1 MNFVRGG
8 FQKHLFVCN
17 IMKKFMNGVAK
28 IRRGV
33 GEFRKR
39 GAEILWRGLLKGV
52 ADFCGGGCRILWREF
67 KNFLKGTVS
76 KERLFS
82 DLFSG

>member
-1 MNFVRGG
+1 
-8 FQKHLFVCN
+8 
-17 IMKKFMNGVAK
+17 MKGVAK

-33 GEFRKR
+33 GEFRKG

>member
-1 MNFVRGG
+1 
-8 FQKHLFVCN
+8 
-17 IMKKFMNGVAK
+17 MKKFMKGVAK

-33 GEFRKR
+33 GKFRKG

-52 ADFCGGGCRILWREF
+52 ADFCGGGCRILWRES

>member
-1 MNFVRGG
+1 
-8 FQKHLFVCN
+8 
-17 IMKKFMNGVAK
+17 MKKFMKGVAK

-33 GEFRKR
+33 GEFRKG

-52 ADFCGGGCRILWREF
+52 ADFCGGGCRILWRELD
-67 KNFLKGTVS
+67 NFLKGSVQ
-76 KERLFS
+76 KEGFFS

>member
-1 MNFVRGG
+1 
-8 FQKHLFVCN
+8 
-17 IMKKFMNGVAK
+17 MKGVAK

-33 GEFRKR
+33 GEFRKG

-52 ADFCGGGCRILWREF
+52 ADFCGGGCRILWRES

>member
-17 IMKKFMNGVAK
+17 SNIMKKFMKGVAK

-33 GEFRKR
+33 GKFRKG
-39 GAEILWRGLLKGV
+39 GADI
-52 ADFCGGGCRILWREF
+52 CGGGC
-67 KNFLKGTVS
+67 
-76 KERLFS
+76 
-82 DLFSG
+82 

>member
-1 MNFVRGG
+1 
-8 FQKHLFVCN
+8 
-17 IMKKFMNGVAK
+17 MKKFMKGVAK

-33 GEFRKR
+33 GKFRKG

-52 ADFCGGGCRILWREF
+52 VDFCGGGCRILWREF
-67 KNFLKGTVS
+67 NNFLKGTVS